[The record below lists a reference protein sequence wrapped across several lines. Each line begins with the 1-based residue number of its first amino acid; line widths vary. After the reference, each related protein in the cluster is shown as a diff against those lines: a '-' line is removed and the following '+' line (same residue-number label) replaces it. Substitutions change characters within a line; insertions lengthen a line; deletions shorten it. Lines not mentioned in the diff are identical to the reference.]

1 MNKHFISLSLM
12 LCLIIAVFGS
22 LQLSAD
28 YVMPDSGIYLYKSES
43 ESISKNIDSL
53 SLSDSI
59 FIFGTYDYTFDF
71 EHIISPYVIRSDAS
85 IDDYNREIVAL
96 GQYFV
101 PALDSSNKFIG
112 YAEIRSN
119 NEGKWEIVGG
129 VVGNSYNKLYELL
142 SGKTLMDIGIS
153 YQSSVFITDPFFGDM
168 AILTKADGEEAVFD
182 CSGYIQNTPEG
193 ISAQSADSYLKTGA
207 EKDRHIDSL
216 VMTVNDQGQP
226 SEAGIFDSDDDG
238 MLVAGETWVTDG
250 DEDTVY
256 GEETEIEDPDPY
268 ETQGQYQNTS
278 PEDLDYTLSEGAE
291 DNPPTG
297 IGLSVL
303 PAVLAVGLAGI
314 LAVSKTKTRGF

>member
-1 MNKHFISLSLM
+1 MNNRFVSLSLM
-12 LCLIIAVFGS
+12 LCLIIFLFGS

-28 YVMPDSGIYLYKSES
+28 YVIPDSGICLDRSES

-53 SLSDSI
+53 SQSDSI

-85 IDDYNREIVAL
+85 IDAYNREIVAL

-119 NEGKWEIVGG
+119 NEGKWETVGG
-129 VVGNSYNKLYELL
+129 VVGDSYTKLYELL
-142 SGKTLMDIGIS
+142 SGETLTDIGIS

-168 AILTKADGEEAVFD
+168 AILTKVNGKEALFD
-182 CSGYIQNTPEG
+182 CNGYIHDLPEG
-193 ISAQSADSYLKTGA
+193 ISVQSADRYLKTGA
-207 EKDRHIDSL
+207 EKDRFIDSL
-216 VMTVNDQGQP
+216 VMTVNGQGEP
-226 SEAGIFDSDDDG
+226 SEAGALDGDDDD
-238 MLVAGETWVTDG
+238 MLAAEGAWETDE

-256 GEETEIEDPDPY
+256 GEETETEDSDPY
-268 ETQGQYQNTS
+268 ETQEQYQNTPS
-278 PEDLDYTLSEGAE
+278 EYHTLSEGAV

-297 IGLSVL
+297 IDFTVL
-303 PAVLAVGLAGI
+303 PEVLAVGLAGV
-314 LAVSKTKTRGF
+314 LATLKTKTRGF

>member
-1 MNKHFISLSLM
+1 MNNRLISLSLM

-28 YVMPDSGIYLYKSES
+28 YVLPDFGIYLSESKS

-53 SLSDSI
+53 SQSDSI

-85 IDDYNREIVAL
+85 IDAYNREIVAL

-119 NEGKWEIVGG
+119 NEGKWETVGG
-129 VVGNSYNKLYELL
+129 VVGDSYTKLYELL
-142 SGKTLMDIGIS
+142 SGETLTDIGIS

-168 AILTKADGEEAVFD
+168 AILTKVDGEEAVFD
-182 CSGYIQNTPEG
+182 CSGYIHDLPEG
-193 ISAQSADSYLKTGA
+193 ISVQSADSYLKTGA
-207 EKDRHIDSL
+207 EKDRFVDSL
-216 VMTVNDQGQP
+216 VMTVNGQGEP
-226 SEAGIFDSDDDG
+226 SEAGALEGDDDD
-238 MLVAGETWVTDG
+238 MLAAEGTWKTDG

-256 GEETEIEDPDPY
+256 GEETKTEDPDPY
-268 ETQGQYQNTS
+268 ETQGQYQNTPS
-278 PEDLDYTLSEGAE
+278 EDHTLSEGAV

-297 IGLSVL
+297 IDFTVL
-303 PAVLAVGLAGI
+303 PAVLAVGLAGV
-314 LAVSKTKTRGF
+314 LATLKTKTRGF